1 MKIISPAFF
10 DFSHFFGKKIKK
22 NGKKFP
28 KFFFTKISFSE
39 VKKAQKTMNFFL
51 TFFPD
56 FFQSFSK
63 KMGKI
68 KKGWGNDF
76 HFFSFLSK
84 ILFPKNLLSLF
95 FRQSQSVWVQ
105 V

>member
-1 MKIISPAFF
+1 MLFLAQKHKFKKNWNFF
-10 DFSHFFGKKIKK
+10 SDFSQ
-22 NGKKFP
+22 
-28 KFFFTKISFSE
+28 FFF
-39 VKKAQKTMNFFL
+39 Q
-51 TFFPD
+51 
-56 FFQSFSK
+56 

-76 HFFSFLSK
+76 NF
-84 ILFPKNLLSLF
+84 FPKFYLKKTYLVRF